1 MPIMVCQTCYWYKP
15 VAFHCHAFNRA
26 DTGSQVNLMKPP
38 EGITPYLVQLLVLG
52 VGIALIATSGRW
64 GDRVLV
70 IASGVFFIN
79 IFWVT
84 MVLGNDIRVWSFLRN
99 SAVGNIFMVAVIL
112 GNLIYIAAR
121 AFVRLF

>member
-1 MPIMVCQTCYWYKP
+1 
-15 VAFHCHAFNRA
+15 
-26 DTGSQVNLMKPP
+26 MKPP
-38 EGITPYLVQLLVLG
+38 EGITPYLVQLLVLA
-52 VGIALIATSGRW
+52 VGIALVATSGRW
-64 GDRVLV
+64 GDRALV

-121 AFVRLF
+121 AFIKLF